1 MKYSK
6 LKLTY
11 AQEQY
16 KLFKIISICW
26 PVSPSVVELG
36 ARRRK
41 RKRETDVLPWDFG
54 ARSAAGGVAVAN
66 VSSRRVNV
74 ILGFSLVLLDFLDFG
89 AVGKAPCPEK
99 NRSGTPEVAETAC
112 LSNDITV
119 DYRMVTTKYR
129 KYLSTIIFINKQ
141 NFDLISAFKKK

>member
-99 NRSGTPEVAETAC
+99 NRSGTPEVAETAYDLQLC
-112 LSNDITV
+112 GNMDF
-119 DYRMVTTKYR
+119 TT
-129 KYLSTIIFINKQ
+129 
-141 NFDLISAFKKK
+141 NFHSPASVCERASVKSA